1 MTELVEPTYERRIA
15 FRATGLLAT
24 FNRAG
29 ILDAA
34 DVHVAERMG
43 ELVEEPSETARLAA
57 ALAVRA
63 VRHGSVCVDLRT
75 IADLPVEE
83 EAGPLPWPEP
93 QAWLAEVGRS
103 RFVSSHLL
111 RLDSELLYLDRYWA
125 DERQV
130 CDDLLAR
137 LARPAPEVDEERV
150 ESGLLRVFPGAGY
163 AEQRDAA
170 RRAVGRWTSVLT
182 GGPGTG
188 KTTAVAGMLALV
200 AEQFELEGGELPRIA
215 LAAPTGKAAARLQG
229 AVQEAVARFAPEDR
243 ARLGRL
249 HATTLHRLLGSR
261 YPVSS
266 VRFRHNRTH
275 RLPHDIVVVDEASM
289 LSLTM
294 AARLLEALRPET
306 RLVLVGDP
314 DQLASV
320 DAGAVLA
327 DLVRGLAA
335 RADSPVITLRT
346 VHRFGGRIAELA
358 AALRRT
364 DDGDGADEVIR
375 VIRSA
380 PAGLRWID
388 PEDAD
393 AMAAFRAD
401 VHARASELLAAGR
414 RGEATE
420 LERHRLLC
428 AHRDGPYGVS
438 GWNREIERMLAED
451 GETHVYREWYA
462 GRPVL
467 VSANDAGLALYNGDM
482 GLTVIDGDRL
492 RVLVPGAGGDDP
504 DRRIATTRMPEV
516 QTAHAMTVHKSQ
528 GSQAHT
534 VSVVLP
540 PESSP
545 LLTRELLYT
554 AITRAQ
560 REVRL
565 VGTEAAIRAA
575 VGRTVQR
582 VSGLAERLRGHTA
595 RTDGG

>member
-1 MTELVEPTYERRIA
+1 MTELEEPAYDRRIA
-15 FRATGLLAT
+15 LQAKGMLAT

-29 ILDAA
+29 VIDAA
-34 DVHVAERMG
+34 DVHVAARMG

-75 IADLPVEE
+75 IADLPVEDE
-83 EAGPLPWPEP
+83 VGPLPWPDP
-93 QAWLAEVGRS
+93 QAWLTDVARS
-103 RFVSSHLL
+103 PFVTSHFL
-111 RLDSELLYLDRYWA
+111 RLDQDLLYLDRYWA

-137 LARPAPEVDEERV
+137 LGRRSPEVDAERV
-150 ESGLLRVFPGAGY
+150 ESGLLRVFPDPGY
-163 AEQRDAA
+163 DEQRDAA
-170 RRAVGRWTSVLT
+170 RRAAGQWTTVLT

-200 AEQFELEGGELPRIA
+200 AEQYELERGELPRIA

-243 ARLGRL
+243 DRLGQLR
-249 HATTLHRLLGSR
+249 ATTLHRLLGSR

-266 VRFRHNRTH
+266 VRFRHNRNH

-294 AARLLEALRPET
+294 AARLLEALRPDT

-327 DLVRGLAA
+327 DLVRGLTA
-335 RADSPVITLRT
+335 RPDSPVITLRT
-346 VHRFGGRIAELA
+346 VHRFGGGIADLA
-358 AALRRT
+358 AALRRG
-364 DDGDGADEVIR
+364 DDGDGAEAVMQ
-375 VIRSA
+375 VIRSGA
-380 PAGLRWID
+380 EGLRWID
-388 PEDAD
+388 PEDEQ
-393 AMAAFRAD
+393 AMASFRGD
-401 VHARASELLAAGR
+401 VHARATRLLAAGR
-414 RGEATE
+414 RGDASE

-467 VSANDAGLALYNGDM
+467 VSANDTGLSLYNGDM
-482 GLTVIDGDRL
+482 GLTVIDADRL

-540 PESSP
+540 PETSP
-545 LLTRELLYT
+545 LLSRELLYT
-554 AITRAQ
+554 AVTRAQ

-575 VGRTVQR
+575 VARTVQR
-582 VSGLAERLRGHTA
+582 VSGLAERLRGGDRSA
-595 RTDGG
+595 